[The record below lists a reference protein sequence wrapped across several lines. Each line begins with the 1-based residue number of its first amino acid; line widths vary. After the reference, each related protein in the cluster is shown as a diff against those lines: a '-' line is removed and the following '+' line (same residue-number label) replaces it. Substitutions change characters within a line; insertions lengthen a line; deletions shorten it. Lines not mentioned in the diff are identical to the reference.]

1 MFRFYWIN
9 LDTGNIF
16 FGTHSDPDLV
26 DVSRKDDFNAVIEH
40 IKDVWIDPKA
50 KTIIIEE
57 LVNGEYVE
65 IIRSDY
71 PHQDTIWQRPSRHMI
86 AKKPT
91 LEI

>member
-1 MFRFYWIN
+1 MFRYYWLN
-9 LDTGNIF
+9 VENGNIF
-16 FGTHSDPDLV
+16 FDSHSDPDLV
-26 DVSRKDDFNAVIEH
+26 DVCIKDDFNGMIEH
-40 IKDVWIDPKA
+40 IKGGWFAPRA

-71 PHQDTIWQRPSRHMI
+71 PHQDTIWERPMI